1 MNLSSDD
8 SLSAASG
15 HEEDVEGS
23 EWNDDRSTMEM
34 SDFKQLTRDPV
45 PDGYLRRPVIYAQT
59 NPRLTLVFLAYE
71 KPATDVTKHS
81 TLINVSHIA
90 HKFGHQ

>member
-1 MNLSSDD
+1 M
-8 SLSAASG
+8 
-15 HEEDVEGS
+15 EGS
-23 EWNDDRSTMEM
+23 EWNEDRSTLEM

-45 PDGYLRRPVIYAQT
+45 PDGYLRRPDIHSHT

-71 KPATDVTKHS
+71 KPSTDVTKHS

-90 HKFGHQ
+90 HRFSQQ